1 LLGTSLVIRPLMDDQ
16 TRKIGLVW
24 RSGTGRRDEFRLLAT
39 EIAERAKLKSK
50 R

>member
-1 LLGTSLVIRPLMDDQ
+1 MDDQ

-24 RSGTGRRDEFRLLAT
+24 RNGTGRRDEFRLLAT
-39 EIAERAKLKSK
+39 EITERAKLKSK